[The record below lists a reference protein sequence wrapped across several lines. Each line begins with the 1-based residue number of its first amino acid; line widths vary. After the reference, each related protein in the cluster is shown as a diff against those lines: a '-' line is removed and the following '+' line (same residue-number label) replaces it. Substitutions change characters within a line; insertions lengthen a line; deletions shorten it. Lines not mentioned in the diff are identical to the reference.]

1 MLEGLEINIRNLSE
15 IKENADNTLRIDAE
29 HYQRKYQNALLK
41 IQELP
46 YKPLRDL
53 IAQPVSTGHTPSMK
67 IDRFYNGNIKF
78 IKTDNLREN
87 KITDN
92 FTDYLTEDGAKE
104 LSKTN
109 LKVDDVITTIIGATY
124 DIVGRTAILRAEN
137 LPANINQ
144 NIALIR
150 VDKNLIFPKFL
161 NIYLNT
167 SLGRLMLHYHSRQTE
182 QVNLNCR
189 EVERI
194 LVPIFPFEFQE
205 KISDLVEQAYQYAD
219 NAKINYHQAETL
231 LLENLGL
238 QNFQSINQSVNIK
251 LLKESFLQTGRLDA
265 EFYQPIYEQLESYIY
280 LHSNGFEKL
289 GKLCRLKDSNYTPKD
304 DQEYDYIELSNVDKS
319 GEITGSSR
327 ALGKELPSRARRKVQ
342 TNDVMISS
350 IEGSLQ
356 SCAIVSPQY
365 NNALCS
371 TGFYVLSSE
380 IINAE
385 TLLVLFKS
393 SLMQQILKKNCS
405 GTILTAINKEEL
417 LNIPL
422 PIITP
427 NVQTQIAN
435 CIQKSSALRQQ
446 AEQLLTQAKTLVEFE
461 IENNV
466 RNAGGGNT

>member
-1 MLEGLEINIRNLSE
+1 MLEGLEVSILNLSE
-15 IKENADNTLRIDAE
+15 CKKVIDFRIDANT
-29 HYQRKYQNALLK
+29 YKKDYLKINKIIVNRKYRTIGEISISVQNFGAYSLCGFINFQDNDGIPFLMTENVRENYIDWNIQKFVDLDSHKMLYKSHCKNGQVLITMAGEYLGRVAVYDKSFVCSSNQAIAKITLKKGFNPYLVSTFLNTKYGQSQINRLKTITGQPNINMSLIKDLK
-41 IQELP
+41 ILDFDDEFAIQIE
-46 YKPLRDL
+46 
-53 IAQPVSTGHTPSMK
+53 
-67 IDRFYNGNIKF
+67 NI
-78 IKTDNLREN
+78 IKESLLN
-87 KITDN
+87 
-92 FTDYLTEDGAKE
+92 KE
-104 LSKTN
+104 LSQQ
-109 LKVDDVITTIIGATY
+109 TY
-124 DIVGRTAILRAEN
+124 
-137 LPANINQ
+137 
-144 NIALIR
+144 
-150 VDKNLIFPKFL
+150 
-161 NIYLNT
+161 
-167 SLGRLMLHYHSRQTE
+167 
-182 QVNLNCR
+182 
-189 EVERI
+189 
-194 LVPIFPFEFQE
+194 QE
-205 KISDLVEQAYQYAD
+205 
-219 NAKINYHQAETL
+219 AETL

-251 LLKESFLQTGRLDA
+251 LLKKSFLQTGRLDA

-289 GKLCRLKDSNYTPKD
+289 GKLCCLKDSNYTPKD

-466 RNAGGGNT
+466 RNAGGG